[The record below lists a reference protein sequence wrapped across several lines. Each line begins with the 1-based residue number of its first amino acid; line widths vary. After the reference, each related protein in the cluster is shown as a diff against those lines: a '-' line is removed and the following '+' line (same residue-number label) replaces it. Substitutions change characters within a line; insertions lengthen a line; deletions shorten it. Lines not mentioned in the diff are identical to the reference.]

1 MGEVMEEFIAFRRVD
16 SEGDIWA
23 EAAFLFR
30 KEEDVLSFFQDNNPE
45 LIKIFAQ
52 ESPTKIKNLKLHNM
66 PGGILN
72 AVTFYTKYAGEVK
85 IVRMLTGYVISN
97 GKNDG

>member
-1 MGEVMEEFIAFRRVD
+1 MGEVTNLYNFIAYRRVD

-23 EAAFLFR
+23 EEAFLFR
-30 KEEDVLSFFQDNNPE
+30 QESEVLGFFKEDNPD

-52 ESPTKIKNLKLHNM
+52 EPPGKIRNLKLFFQ
-66 PGGILN
+66 GEILN

-85 IVRMLTGYVISN
+85 IVRMSSGYLIS
-97 GKNDG
+97 